1 MGWSTENINNMS
13 KLRLAKEDN
22 ISAKQILNN
31 KKKTI
36 EFKEIAKI
44 RHVANDKIKNSINFK
59 PVEVPIMKFG
69 TQEEKIYFKNLLEY
83 KAV

>member
-1 MGWSTENINNMS
+1 M
-13 KLRLAKEDN
+13 
-22 ISAKQILNN
+22 
-31 KKKTI
+31 I

-44 RHVANDKIKNSINFK
+44 RHVANKKIKNSINFK

-69 TQEEKIYFKNLLEY
+69 TQEEKIFFKNLLEY